1 MILKRLFKRIKL
13 KFFLLQVENEARQ
26 NGRLVRQN
34 TIREKKKSLILDLM
48 TGHNI
53 GDYKMN
59 DKDFVALHKMSP
71 QIPITII
78 RDLHSKYRG

>member
-13 KFFLLQVENEARQ
+13 KFFLLQVENDVREKERCE
-26 NGRLVRQN
+26 RQN
-34 TIREKKKSLILDLM
+34 TIKEKKKSLILDLM

-53 GDYKMN
+53 GDFKMN
-59 DKDFVALHKMSP
+59 DKDFVTLHKMNP

>member
-13 KFFLLQVENEARQ
+13 KFFLLQVENEVRQ

-53 GDYKMN
+53 GDFKMN

-71 QIPITII
+71 KIPLSTI